1 MAKKIFSIILRVGI
15 SIALLVFLFRQVDEK
30 ALFEII
36 RGANKLLLATAFL
49 IYGLIYVLCLR
60 RWAMLLRAF
69 EVKLPIKR
77 IIISFAGG
85 IFFNMFLPS
94 TIGGDFVRSIDLATH
109 TKKPR
114 QIVATVLLDR
124 LSGYIGLV
132 TVALLALLFGWK
144 LIQDRSTL
152 ICIILITLLL
162 IMVLFVFF
170 NSFIFSK
177 LNKFFDSPGAG
188 KIKEAIGNLHEE
200 IHYFKNHKK
209 LIAENLILS
218 FFIQVVSPVSF
229 YIIALSLGI
238 KINMA
243 YFFIFLPIIGAITL
257 LPISIGGL
265 GLRDAT
271 TIFFFAKAGVGKDL
285 AFAMSLLSFI
295 FLLLYAALGGI
306 IYVLTVHH
314 RRLQP
319 HQPSAVLQKP

>member
-1 MAKKIFSIILRVGI
+1 MAKKIFSIIIRIGI

-36 RGANKLLLATAFL
+36 RSANKLLLVIAFF
-49 IYGLIYVLCLR
+49 IHGLIYIVCLW
-60 RWAMLLRAF
+60 RWEMLLRAVN
-69 EVKLPIKR
+69 VKLPIKR

-94 TIGGDFVRSIDLATH
+94 TIGGDFVRSVDLATH
-109 TKKPR
+109 TKKTR

-132 TVALLALLFGWK
+132 IVALLALLFGGK
-144 LIQDRSTL
+144 LIQDRSTFL
-152 ICIILITLLL
+152 SVILITALL
-162 IMVLFVFF
+162 ILILFVFF

-209 LIAENLILS
+209 LIIENLVLS
-218 FFIQVVSPVSF
+218 FFIQAVSPVTF
-229 YIIALSLGI
+229 YFIALSLGL
-238 KINMA
+238 KINIG

-271 TIFFFAKAGVGKDL
+271 IIFFFSKAGVGKDL
-285 AFAMSLLSFI
+285 AFAMSILSFI
-295 FLLLYAALGGI
+295 LLLLYAALGGL

-319 HQPSAVLQKP
+319 DQPSVVLPKS